1 MYIPYVAGSATC
13 CAMKHPN
20 PDRLVVTEGM
30 PITVHSAVRVVCEGV
45 CVSVRERERE
55 CVSYVSVCACVCV
68 SVSYIEES
76 LRPGATEAELAG
88 PNHSHT
94 EQDRALCSREGSTN

>member
-13 CAMKHPN
+13 CAMKQPN

-30 PITVHSAVRVVCEGV
+30 PITVHSAVCV
-45 CVSVRERERE
+45 CVCVCVCERERE
-55 CVSYVSVCACVCV
+55 CVSYVSVCV

-76 LRPGATEAELAG
+76 LRPAELLRQLSWLG
-88 PNHSHT
+88 RITHTQSKTEHSVF
-94 EQDRALCSREGSTN
+94 